1 MTASIEQFRQRFAT
15 LSQREKL
22 MVIGTVLLIVWAGWD
37 KLFYQGLQKDNHE
50 LRAEIASLQNQLQA
64 HRQIAK
70 QLENINRNDP
80 NASNRQQLTHLQQS
94 VNSLKQ
100 QLSHGEKKF
109 VPSQLMASALRDML
123 KQHGNLKLIKLETL
137 PVSTFGI
144 SEQQPAWVYRHVM
157 AITLQGDYFSTL
169 DYLKALENLPWRI
182 HWDSIDYRV
191 KDYPI
196 AETRIQVYTLSF
208 EEDWLGV

>member
-1 MTASIEQFRQRFAT
+1 MTTNLETFQQRFAR

-22 MVIGTVLLIVWAGWD
+22 MVVGAVLLMVWAGWD
-37 KLFYQGLQKDNHE
+37 NLFYQGLRKDN
-50 LRAEIASLQNQLQA
+50 LALQAEIASLRSQLLA

-70 QLENINRNDP
+70 QLEDINRNDP
-80 NASNRQQLTHLQQS
+80 NANNRQQLAQLQQS

-100 QLSHGEKKF
+100 RLSLGEKKF

-123 KQHGNLKLIKLETL
+123 KQHGNLKLVKLETL
-137 PVSTFGI
+137 PVSPFGI
-144 SEQQPAWVYRHVM
+144 GEQQPAWVYRHAM
-157 AITLQGDYFSTL
+157 SITLQGDYFSTL
-169 DYLKALENLPWRI
+169 NYLKALENLPWRI
-182 HWDSIDYRV
+182 HWDSIAYRV
-191 KDYPI
+191 KDYPL